1 MTNMTAIAI
10 IITIIVIAVVSVVVI
25 VIVTSSAIIIVVVI
39 PSDLVDTAEVAA
51 LRAEDTRL
59 SKKRANEKVN
69 CAWMTHLAKS
79 CGRFQLAERASEET
93 RRR

>member
-1 MTNMTAIAI
+1 MEEAVPMWKRDFEAI
-10 IITIIVIAVVSVVVI
+10 
-25 VIVTSSAIIIVVVI
+25 
-39 PSDLVDTAEVAA
+39 DLIDTAEVAA

-69 CAWMTHLAKS
+69 CAWMTHLASS